1 MEISVCPNFSELNH
15 YKLGDIVYCDY
26 ENNKEVNQEMLENFE
41 TLLNIYKLEKNY
53 IDNTCNAMIGVKS
66 IITTEYDTLNI
77 YLCEKFW
84 IVKNYIYGFKQD
96 FDSINDLYN
105 YLDALHPN
113 LRKEVLF
120 TNKPVNGNY

>member
-1 MEISVCPNFSELNH
+1 MEISVCPNFPELNH

-41 TLLNIYKLEKNY
+41 TLLNIYKFEKDY
-53 IDNTCNAMIGVKS
+53 GDNTCNAMMGVKS
-66 IITTEYDTLNI
+66 VDTGEHETLYI
-77 YLCEKFW
+77 YLCGKF
-84 IVKNYIYGFKQD
+84 YLYGFKPE
-96 FDSINDLYN
+96 FNSINDLYD

-120 TNKPVNGNY
+120 TNRPVNDNY